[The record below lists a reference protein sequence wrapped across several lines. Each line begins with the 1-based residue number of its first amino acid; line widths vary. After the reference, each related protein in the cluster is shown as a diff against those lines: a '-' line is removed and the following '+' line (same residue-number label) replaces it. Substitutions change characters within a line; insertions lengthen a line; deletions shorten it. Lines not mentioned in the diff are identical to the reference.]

1 MRIGISTSVIQRGQT
16 GIAQYVFALVRAF
29 LPHAGEH
36 EFVLF
41 VLEHDLELFDFAKGK
56 MRIVTVPERFRPP
69 VRNIFWHQTVLP
81 RLLREQQIDVLH
93 VPSYRRLL
101 WSGPCPLVATIH
113 DLAAFHL
120 GNKYDWARMFYGRVI
135 ARRLAQR
142 QDEIIAIS
150 HNTARDIAGFFSID
164 RGRISVIYNGLEHNR
179 FFPGSREQAQAEI
192 AQKYKLQAPFFLYV
206 SRLEHPAKNHVRLIS
221 AFNHFKSKTRSDWML
236 VLGGGDWHG
245 ADVIRAAVRQSPF
258 EQDIRLLGF
267 VADADL
273 PNLYRA
279 AEVFVYPSLYEG
291 FGMPPV
297 EAMACGC
304 PVICSNR
311 GSLGEVVDN
320 AAVIVNP
327 EDIDSMANQLLLL
340 ANNADV
346 RGQLRAAGLKRARR
360 FDWNRTATDTL
371 SVYCRVGQTAENLSA
386 MPRQRIRH

>member
-16 GIAQYVFALVRAF
+16 GIAQYIFALVRAF
-29 LPHAGEH
+29 LTHSGEH

-41 VLEHDLELFDFAKGK
+41 TLKDDLELFDFAKGK
-56 MRIVTVPERFRPP
+56 MRIVAVSERFRPP
-69 VRNIFWHQTVLP
+69 IRNIFWHQTVLP
-81 RLLREQQIDVLH
+81 RLLREQQIEVLH

-101 WSGPCPLVATIH
+101 WSGPCPLVGTIH
-113 DLAAFHL
+113 DLAPFHL

-150 HNTARDIAGFFSID
+150 HNTARDIARFFGVD
-164 RGRISVIYNGLEHNR
+164 RARISVIYNGLEHNR

-192 AQKYKLQAPFFLYV
+192 AQRYKLQAPFFLYV
-206 SRLEHPAKNHVRLIS
+206 SRLEHPAKNHIRLIS
-221 AFNHFKSKTRSDWML
+221 AFNHFKSKTQSDWML
-236 VLGGGDWHG
+236 VLGGSDWHG

-258 EQDIRLLGF
+258 ERDVRLLGF

-311 GSLGEVVDN
+311 GSLGEVVDD
-320 AAVIVNP
+320 AAVILNP
-327 EDIDSMANQLLLL
+327 ENVDSMADQLLLL

-346 RGQLRAAGLKRARR
+346 REQLRAAGLKRARR
-360 FDWNRTATDTL
+360 FDWNRTAIDTL
-371 SVYCRVGQTAENLSA
+371 SVYSRVGQSPENFSALS
-386 MPRQRIRH
+386 RQKIRH